1 MATAA
6 ATTTDDLPPIWR
18 VPYDLGFSVFPVEHG
33 GKKPAGA
40 WKQYQAARPPIEL
53 VQQWASVPRNVGI
66 ATGAVSGIVVLD
78 LDSDDAVQEAE
89 RRGLPDTITARTAKG
104 RHVYFRHPGGE
115 IGNRA
120 GVLPGWDIRG
130 DGGYIVAPGSLHPS
144 GALYAWDNSPGLFEL
159 ADMPAWLVEL
169 LTRPEAPAP
178 DNVRSI
184 RTGNT
189 WADAALR
196 GEIADL
202 MAAPAGRRNAALNT
216 AAMKLAQ
223 IVAGG
228 ELGENDVKARLRA
241 TAAAIGLDATEIEP
255 TLASGFAKGLTEP
268 RHPPGREEAPKRR
281 KRDKSVPIEAH
292 DPETGEVFKVDGDV
306 SEDAIAQAFTDRY
319 RDTLRYDHTARAWFE
334 WDGARW
340 KKDSRDRAFSY
351 ARQLGRVLSRGD
363 DGERSLRKASVAGGA
378 ERFARADPAHAVDAS
393 VWDLDPML
401 LSTPAGTVDLRT
413 GKMRA
418 ADPGDFITKQTA
430 VAPDSG
436 EPTRWLAF
444 LEESLGKD
452 AEAIRFLQQWCGY
465 CLTGL
470 TSAHA
475 LLFIYGPGGNGK
487 TVFLSTLATIMG
499 DYAVTA
505 AMETFTAS
513 KFDRHSTELAM
524 LAGARLVTAS
534 ETEEGRAWAEAKV
547 KQMTGGDPITA
558 RFMHKDNFTFR
569 PQFKL
574 TIAGNHAPAL
584 RNVDDAMRRRFNI
597 IPFTVKPAKPDH
609 QLEDKLRAEHGR
621 ILAWAIK
628 GCLDWQENGL
638 VRPTAVA
645 DATAEYFDA
654 QDLFGQWIAERCEI
668 DPSKWELPAPL
679 YGSWSAY
686 AREVGEEPGT
696 SKTLAENLEKRGFRR
711 AKTNGLRVYRGLFLK
726 TDRRT
731 EDFGHD

>member
-1 MATAA
+1 MCWRCAPLRVRGRLRGAA
-6 ATTTDDLPPIWR
+6 
-18 VPYDLGFSVFPVEHG
+18 
-33 GKKPAGA
+33 
-40 WKQYQAARPPIEL
+40 
-53 VQQWASVPRNVGI
+53 PR
-66 ATGAVSGIVVLD
+66 
-78 LDSDDAVQEAE
+78 AE
-89 RRGLPDTITARTAKG
+89 
-104 RHVYFRHPGGE
+104 
-115 IGNRA
+115 
-120 GVLPGWDIRG
+120 
-130 DGGYIVAPGSLHPS
+130 
-144 GALYAWDNSPGLFEL
+144 
-159 ADMPAWLVEL
+159 
-169 LTRPEAPAP
+169 
-178 DNVRSI
+178 
-184 RTGNT
+184 
-189 WADAALR
+189 AALR

-202 MAAPAGRRNAALNT
+202 MAAPAGKRNAALNT

-228 ELGENDVKARLRA
+228 HLGEGDVKARLRA
-241 TAAAIGLDATEIEP
+241 SAAAIGLDAAEIEP
-255 TLASGFAKGLTEP
+255 TMESGFSKGITEP
-268 RHPPGREEAPKRR
+268 RDPPVREDAPKRR

-292 DPETGEVFKVDGDV
+292 DPETGEVVKVDGDV
-306 SEDAIAQAFTDRY
+306 SEDAIAQAFTDRF
-319 RDTLRYDHTARAWFE
+319 RDTLRYDHTARTWFE

-340 KKDSRDRAFSY
+340 KKDGRDRAFSY
-351 ARQLGRVLSRGD
+351 ARQIGRLLSRGEE
-363 DGERSLRKASVAGGA
+363 GERGLRKASVAGGA

-401 LSTPAGTVDLRT
+401 LSTPGGTVDLRT

-418 ADPGDFITKQTA
+418 ASPEDYITRQTA

-465 CLTGL
+465 CLSGL

-487 TVFLSTLATIMG
+487 TVFLSTLSAIMG
-499 DYAVTA
+499 DYAATA

-597 IPFTVKPAKPDH
+597 VPFTVKPEKPDH

-638 VRPTAVA
+638 VRPKAVTE
-645 DATAEYFDA
+645 ATADYFDA
-654 QDLFGQWIAERCEI
+654 QDLFGQWIADCC
-668 DPSKWELPAPL
+668 DVGPTKWEQPTPL
-679 YGSWSAY
+679 YNSWCSY
-686 AREVGEEPGT
+686 AREAGEEPGAMKSFT
-696 SKTLAENLEKRGFRR
+696 EGLQKRGFPSKRSHGIR
-711 AKTNGLRVYRGLFLK
+711 SYRGLEA
-726 TDRRT
+726 RRVP
-731 EDFGHD
+731 GVPHGAA